1 MISLVISSWRNC
13 RERVMSSSSIFETL
27 VFPGRRQRNE
37 RRRRVICPW
46 KMREMEGCEGS
57 AGSAAAHDVAAPQS
71 RRGLERDRGWR
82 AGVELSLNFG
92 DDEPTLRIRDFDG
105 LVDRRRSDVKDES
118 TTAPLI
124 DSYPP
129 SNWSAPAIDR
139 RSCAWRALFRTT
151 AARSQ
156 IVNDLA
162 VC

>member
-1 MISLVISSWRNC
+1 MSGGDGLFVLGK
-13 RERVMSSSSIFETL
+13 RVKSK
-27 VFPGRRQRNE
+27 G
-37 RRRRVICPW
+37 
-46 KMREMEGCEGS
+46 
-57 AGSAAAHDVAAPQS
+57 A
-71 RRGLERDRGWR
+71 RGLLDPLPRTTSPRLSPVVGLEGDRGCR
-82 AGVELSLNFG
+82 AGVELSLNVG

-129 SNWSAPAIDR
+129 SNCSAPAIDR